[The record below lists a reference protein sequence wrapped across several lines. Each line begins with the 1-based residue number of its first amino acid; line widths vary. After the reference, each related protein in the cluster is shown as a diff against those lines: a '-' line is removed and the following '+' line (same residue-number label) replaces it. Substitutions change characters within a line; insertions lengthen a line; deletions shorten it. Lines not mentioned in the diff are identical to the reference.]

1 MRVSSLLVVLAA
13 SLVVPWVI
21 ACSDDDSDANQGD
34 KTDAGDVQ
42 EAGLDSEASPQD
54 EPDAPDEAALND
66 TSPDQTTEPD
76 APVDDPD
83 APQNGEWG
91 EFQECYDCAMLHCG
105 AEVGACFEDE
115 TCAAVVQCVLA
126 DGCLSPQLDIA
137 CGIGCAMKNGADIG
151 NPAISGLVA
160 GGAECISGSCPTV
173 CGMQ

>member
-42 EAGLDSEASPQD
+42 ETGLDQDTSPND
-54 EPDAPDEAALND
+54 DPDAPDEAATND
-66 TSPDQTTEPD
+66 ASPDQTTEPD

-115 TCAAVVQCVLA
+115 TCAATVKCVLEE
-126 DGCLSPQLDIA
+126 GCLTPTLDYT
-137 CGIGCAMKNGADIG
+137 CALTCALSNGADIA
-151 NPAISGLVA
+151 NPALSGLVM
-160 GGAECISGSCPTV
+160 GGAGCISDACPTQ
-173 CGMQ
+173 CGM